1 MISRPTSEDLK
12 SPATALQAGAAS
24 EDAAEPHLIPVPHGG
39 GRSLVR
45 STTCM
50 TPLEPVPYAKYTRSS
65 VAPVPAIGLGLLPAR
80 GMEGPV
86 EMGPWMLGTAV
97 KCGGIAL
104 PGPGSCPSSAQSR
117 RNTGLAGLL
126 RSKMKMWLPGLHPSA
141 VSLPRLPTMY
151 AIPESHS
158 HQLLCVPAS
167 APGAPMSAPMT
178 GLPPATVRTPTGWL
192 GFVTS
197 QISCAAFA

>member
-1 MISRPTSEDLK
+1 MIKRPSSAVLK
-12 SPATALQAGAAS
+12 SAVAQEGGETV
-24 EDAAEPHLIPVPHGG
+24 DAAEPHLTPVPKGG
-39 GRSLVR
+39 GSSLVR
-45 STTCM
+45 STICM
-50 TPLEPVPYAKYTRSS
+50 TPLEPVPYAKYTRSR
-65 VAPVPAIGLGLLPAR
+65 VAPVPAMGLVAAL
-80 GMEGPV
+80 GPV

-97 KCGGIAL
+97 KWGGSAP
-104 PGPGSCPSSAQSR
+104 PGCCPSSAQSR